1 MKKYNIALC
10 HMVDES
16 KKVDTSQMLAFRLF
30 NNDIADYVLV
40 DTDRGYRVGVVIN
53 IVTFEE
59 FIKLGFNVHK
69 ILGDVIS
76 SFSTKDLDERLGKRK
91 RKKLLLAKMNDI
103 LNKFD
108 NMYLYQIL
116 TKYSKE
122 MEELYNEYIII
133 EAEGIE

>member
-1 MKKYNIALC
+1 
-10 HMVDES
+10 MVDES